1 MILFLAVIMKEPLLF
16 IDKNLVN
23 NFLKI
28 LFLTEQTVSAIGVKK
43 LLKVFAI
50 LIRSLMYF
58 SLFLIK
64 DGWPLILCF
73 IDTRNLIPIY
83 VVLICLIFSLKKL
96 LIYFPVFLSRSVDKS
111 FL

>member
-16 IDKNLVN
+16 IDKKLVN
-23 NFLKI
+23 SFFENFI
-28 LFLTEQTVSAIGVKK
+28 FDRTIGVKK
-43 LLKVFAI
+43 LLKVSAI

-64 DGWPLILCF
+64 DGRPLFLCF

-83 VVLICLIFSLKKL
+83 VFLISLIFSLKKL
-96 LIYFPVFLSRSVDKS
+96 LIYFPVFLSKSVDKS